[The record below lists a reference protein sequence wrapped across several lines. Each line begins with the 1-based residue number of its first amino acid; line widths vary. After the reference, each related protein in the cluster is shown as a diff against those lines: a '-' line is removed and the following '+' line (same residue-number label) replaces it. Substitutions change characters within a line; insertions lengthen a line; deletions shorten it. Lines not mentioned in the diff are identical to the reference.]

1 MDRDELVDGR
11 QQLPDSLRNEAEL
24 VLKRVGAYISSNGNP
39 DIMNSIKDPPTFMG
53 LLGLTFVLGLA
64 ALIISEISMYTEIK
78 RNWPLYQC
86 NPSITPFAAFYGHN
100 LQETMN
106 FCISKAVKA
115 HAGGVID
122 PIFKGI
128 DEVSGVV
135 DGVFE
140 KIVSVEAGVAGLLNG
155 FESFVVNFV
164 NSFRLV
170 GVRVRMMV
178 ISIKEIFGRVFG
190 LFTAFAYAAI
200 SAITF
205 GENLI
210 CNPLVTFI
218 ADIAGVDIC
227 CFSPDTQ
234 VLMRDGSSKAIRDVQ
249 LGEHLLGGSTVTST
263 YLFYGSQTK
272 MVRIN
277 GVHVSGNHCLRGP
290 GGRMVKAEDHPLAI
304 PAISIPRLWCLGSS
318 NNQLPILSPVG
329 IPLEFTDY
337 EESEEADVVTEAQ
350 AAAERALNA
359 GGVCGPPVLDYSLGL
374 DPTSS
379 TMMAD
384 SSWKQ
389 LDAIRVEDRL
399 INGGFVVGVI
409 REVCELVCKTPGGA
423 RVAAAQLVLHKGV
436 WTRAAHL
443 WPPVEEE
450 SLILVHIMV
459 SNNASFAIRTD
470 TDEQFVV
477 RDYAE
482 YSGPETQAPYDAAV
496 LKESLRDSC

>member
-1 MDRDELVDGR
+1 MERDELVDGR
-11 QQLPDSLRNEAEL
+11 QQLPDDLRNEAEL
-24 VLKRVGAYISSNGNP
+24 VLKRVGAYISSNG
-39 DIMNSIKDPPTFMG
+39 DSTVMNSIKDPPTIMG
-53 LLGLTFVLGLA
+53 LLGLTFLLSLI
-64 ALIISEISMYTEIK
+64 ALIISEMSMYAEIK
-78 RNWPLYQC
+78 RHWPRYQC
-86 NPSITPFAAFYGHN
+86 DPSITPFAAFYGHN

-106 FCISKAVKA
+106 FCINKAVKENA
-115 HAGGVID
+115 SGVID

-135 DGVFE
+135 EGVFE

-170 GVRVRMMV
+170 GVRIRMMV
-178 ISIKEIFGRVFG
+178 ISIKEMFGRVFG
-190 LFTAFAYAAI
+190 VFIAFAYAAI

-218 ADIAGVDIC
+218 AGIAGVDIC
-227 CFSPDTQ
+227 CFGPETQ
-234 VLMRDGSSKAIRDVQ
+234 VLMRDGSSKAICDVQ
-249 LGEHLLGGSTVTST
+249 IGEKLLGGSVVSST

-290 GGRMVKAEDHPLAI
+290 EGRMMKAEDHPQAI
-304 PAISIPRLWCLGSS
+304 SAGSIPRLWCLGTS
-318 NNQLPILSPVG
+318 NNQLPILSPTG

-337 EESEEADVVTEAQ
+337 EESEEADVITAAQ

-359 GGVCGPPVLDYSLGL
+359 TEVGPPVLDYSLGL
-374 DPTSS
+374 DPVAQ

-384 SSWKQ
+384 GSWRP
-389 LDAIRVEDRL
+389 LDTLRVEDQL

-409 REVCELVCKTPGGA
+409 REVCELVCKTPGGTRIA
-423 RVAAAQLVLHKGV
+423 GAQLVLHNGV
-436 WTRAAHL
+436 WTRAAHI
-443 WPPVEEE
+443 WPSSEE
-450 SLILVHIMV
+450 SHVLAHIMV
-459 SNNASFAIRTD
+459 SNNASFAVRTD
-470 TDEQFVV
+470 EHEQFLV

-496 LKESLRDSC
+496 LRA